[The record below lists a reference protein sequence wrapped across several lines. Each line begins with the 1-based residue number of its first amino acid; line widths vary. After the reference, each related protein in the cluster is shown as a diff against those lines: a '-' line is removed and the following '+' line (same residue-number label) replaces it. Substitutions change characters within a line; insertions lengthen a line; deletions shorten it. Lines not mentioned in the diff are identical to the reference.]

1 MLQELS
7 KDLFESYLHAELSC
21 SFQNGRNV
29 LFCPD
34 DKSISIQT
42 FYGRQWRMQS
52 NNRVTSILGYND
64 DCRLSFASSVH
75 HLSRCFKSLKQE
87 IMWQSNILI
96 CDNQFF
102 LSDFWRKKQWLGFC
116 FDSDPKS
123 RVVSCVCN
131 LTKSSTDGKFN
142 IQQIAKSHFLFL
154 FTDWITEIG
163 DRIINGC
170 HWDGNYSLQN
180 LDLFSPRHSVPFL
193 AFAVYSRS
201 KVSMQTWAQK
211 GNVRVIDIN
220 IANSDTCPSGARRF
234 RKDIIQLYLHQLPKY
249 FLILFPI
256 NIFCNQTKL

>member
-21 SFQNGRNV
+21 SFQNGWNV

-42 FYGRQWRMQS
+42 CYGRQWRMQS

-102 LSDFWRKKQWLGFC
+102 LSDFLRKIQWHGFC
-116 FDSDPKS
+116 FGSDPKS

-180 LDLFSPRHSVPFL
+180 LDLFSPRHSVLFWL
-193 AFAVYSRS
+193 LLYILGV
-201 KVSMQTWAQK
+201 KV
-211 GNVRVIDIN
+211 D
-220 IANSDTCPSGARRF
+220 
-234 RKDIIQLYLHQLPKY
+234 RKYRYRPGPRKEMYEWSI
-249 FLILFPI
+249 LILLTLTPVRLAQEDLGKILYNYTYTSFP
-256 NIFCNQTKL
+256 NIF

>member
-21 SFQNGRNV
+21 SFQNGWNV

-42 FYGRQWRMQS
+42 CYGRQWRMQS

-180 LDLFSPRHSVPFL
+180 LDLFSPRHSVLFWLLLYILGVKYRCRP
-193 AFAVYSRS
+193 
-201 KVSMQTWAQK
+201 
-211 GNVRVIDIN
+211 G
-220 IANSDTCPSGARRF
+220 P
-234 RKDIIQLYLHQLPKY
+234 RKEMFEWSI
-249 FLILFPI
+249 LILLTLTPVRLAQEDLGKILYNYTYTSLPF
-256 NIFCNQTKL
+256 IFSKIVPH